1 MLTPGSM
8 MARWLSCFF
17 TIALLAGC
25 AADKAK
31 QDKASLENTYW
42 KLVRVG
48 DGPVGSG
55 PGQREPHLILR
66 RQDHRVS
73 GFTGCNQMAGGYSL
87 DGQTLSFTQMISTK
101 MACLGGGMDTEAQ
114 FTAALQQVHGRRQA
128 DALRCLGAV
137 GDRTGIART
146 RAEHSISDKRS
157 CG

>member
-8 MARWLSCFF
+8 MTRWLSCFF
-17 TIALLAGC
+17 TVALLAGC
-25 AADKAK
+25 AADEAK

-101 MACLGGGMDTEAQ
+101 MACLGGGMDTEAK
-114 FTAALQQVHGRRQA
+114 FTAALQQVHGWSIA
-128 DALRCLGAV
+128 GDKLTLSDAAGQPMIELESRGPAPNAL
-137 GDRTGIART
+137 
-146 RAEHSISDKRS
+146 
-157 CG
+157 

>member
-114 FTAALQQVHGRRQA
+114 FTAALQQVHGWSIA
-128 DALRCLGAV
+128 GDKLTLSDASGQSVIELESRGPAPNTL
-137 GDRTGIART
+137 
-146 RAEHSISDKRS
+146 
-157 CG
+157 